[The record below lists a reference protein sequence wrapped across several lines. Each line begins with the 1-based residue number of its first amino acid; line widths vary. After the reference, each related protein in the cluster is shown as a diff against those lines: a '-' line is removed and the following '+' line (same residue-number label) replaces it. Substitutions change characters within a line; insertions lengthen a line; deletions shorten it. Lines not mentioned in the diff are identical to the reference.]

1 LLKLTHMLYSIDH
14 NISFTTNKTMTTEE
28 NLKRIGGGP
37 FRDDILNE
45 LGIVHFQQGNRTE
58 ALSMWRQALLFNSA
72 SFRVHLN
79 FAQTLFK
86 GQDNITKLQLESDRQ
101 EALNTLKSLLGLRQ
115 QCEPHKQVGKKRKKA
130 PLPAHCTHLLE
141 HKKEFHNVLFDG
153 YQLMGTIQSFYE
165 KPFVAETYYKQALKM
180 KPWDQQ
186 LHVLLAGVYENMGLF
201 GQAKNYYKQC
211 MKLGTSKGAGVLKAT
226 REAAEEDAAA
236 AAEAAAAKG
245 KSGGKQGKKNKK
257 NNLFKKTQAQVV
269 EDAYAQMKRERMG
282 SVCGER
288 MNKLE
293 ERMKKWVEL
302 KGDTYVNLKDGK
314 R

>member
-1 LLKLTHMLYSIDH
+1 
-14 NISFTTNKTMTTEE
+14 
-28 NLKRIGGGP
+28 
-37 FRDDILNE
+37 
-45 LGIVHFQQGNRTE
+45 
-58 ALSMWRQALLFNSA
+58 
-72 SFRVHLN
+72 
-79 FAQTLFK
+79 
-86 GQDNITKLQLESDRQ
+86 
-101 EALNTLKSLLGLRQ
+101 
-115 QCEPHKQVGKKRKKA
+115 
-130 PLPAHCTHLLE
+130 
-141 HKKEFHNVLFDG
+141 
-153 YQLMGTIQSFYE
+153 
-165 KPFVAETYYKQALKM
+165 
-180 KPWDQQ
+180 
-186 LHVLLAGVYENMGLF
+186 
-201 GQAKNYYKQC
+201 
-211 MKLGTSKGAGVLKAT
+211 LGTSKGAGVLKAT